1 MTKPNEQTEAAP
13 ETRAGATTPP
23 AVRGQPYEAPALHE
37 VGDLSKLQHYGFY
50 YNDGYRY
57 KNDY

>member
-1 MTKPNEQTEAAP
+1 MITPDEKADAAP
-13 ETRAGATTPP
+13 ETKIDTPSSP
-23 AVRGQPYEAPALHE
+23 ARQCPPYEEPALHE